1 MMRIFWESRGS
12 TVTEQLMAALFG
24 LIVMG
29 TLYGFYREQLFNL
42 LSQEAKT
49 ATLEDARGALDIMVR
64 DLRNAGSWGEGT
76 VPLEKDSSED
86 PKNIDDP
93 NNDADTVC
101 NRVHA
106 ATEKLLIV
114 QMDLN
119 GDGDCMDYPDHPTAS
134 HRKDRETIKYELTGP
149 TKTCPGPNIIRR
161 NDDCLVANV
170 VTPFPEKLFT
180 YYDSNHG
187 DLGDNPPLESIKR
200 VKITFAV
207 QVSNPNPKISGTVT
221 STLSSSVEFR
231 N

>member
-1 MMRIFWESRGS
+1 MKRIFWDSRGS
-12 TVTEQLMAALFG
+12 TVTEQLMVALFG

-64 DLRNAGSWGEGT
+64 DLRNAGSWGAGM
-76 VPLEKDSSED
+76 VPSEKDSSED

-93 NNDADTVC
+93 NNDADSVC
-101 NRVHA
+101 NRVYA
-106 ATEKLLIV
+106 ATNKLIHV

-119 GDGDCMDYPDHPTAS
+119 GDGDCMDTEPAE
-134 HRKDRETIKYELTGP
+134 KRENIKYELTGP
-149 TKTCPGPNIIRR
+149 TKTCPGLNIIRR

-170 VTPFPEKLFT
+170 ETPLPEKLFT

-187 DLGDNPPLESIKR
+187 DLGDNPSLESIKQI
-200 VKITFAV
+200 KITFTV
-207 QVSNPNPKISGTVT
+207 QVSNPNPKIGGIVT